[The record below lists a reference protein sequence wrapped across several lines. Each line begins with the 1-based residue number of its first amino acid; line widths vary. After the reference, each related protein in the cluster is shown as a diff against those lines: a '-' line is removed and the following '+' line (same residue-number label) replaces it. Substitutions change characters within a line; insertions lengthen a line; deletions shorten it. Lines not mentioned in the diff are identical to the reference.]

1 TTTTIT
7 DLWEQAYDYGVG
19 LRLGR
24 WFDESLWRLTGGL
37 DYEWGDYSS
46 DQFTASVNL
55 RKHFVNSPHSFGLNV
70 EYFDRSGDFEFRDN
84 NDFRGYLIYRYDFG
98 TNSRPTNVTERVEIQ
113 PENLTTT
120 RPERRLV
127 RNEISVEDDI
137 FFELDR
143 SEINA
148 SASETWSQIAEII
161 NNATIEGDIL
171 VVGNTCD
178 LGSVPYNQGL
188 SERRAAAVRDELI
201 RLGVDE
207 SRIRSRGD
215 GELNPR
221 YPNDSES
228 NRSRNRRVDIRFLTL
243 QEGYEEVEVEVPVE
257 ARFETRTIPV
267 EPNWLR
273 RALRNPAMHK
283 RIVDT
288 YQFQTEQSETVAGD
302 VVFLNGPPVAVNDA
316 ITLEED
322 SANAVIDI
330 LVNDSDPD
338 GDSLTVIE
346 TTEPQNGTVVNNG
359 TNVVY
364 TPNTGFFGTDTFTY
378 TIGDGSGLT
387 DTATVTVTV
396 TERPNRAPVA
406 VDDFASTVKN
416 TELIIDVLANDSDP
430 DGDPLSVIDVV
441 HTTMGFATIQSDG
454 TILYIPMPG
463 WWGGDTLT
471 YTISDPDGLT
481 ATATV
486 TLDVTEE

>member
-1 TTTTIT
+1 
-7 DLWEQAYDYGVG
+7 
-19 LRLGR
+19 
-24 WFDESLWRLTGGL
+24 
-37 DYEWGDYSS
+37 
-46 DQFTASVNL
+46 
-55 RKHFVNSPHSFGLNV
+55 
-70 EYFDRSGDFEFRDN
+70 
-84 NDFRGYLIYRYDFG
+84 
-98 TNSRPTNVTERVEIQ
+98 
-113 PENLTTT
+113 
-120 RPERRLV
+120 
-127 RNEISVEDDI
+127 
-137 FFELDR
+137 
-143 SEINA
+143 
-148 SASETWSQIAEII
+148 
-161 NNATIEGDIL
+161 
-171 VVGNTCD
+171 
-178 LGSVPYNQGL
+178 
-188 SERRAAAVRDELI
+188 
-201 RLGVDE
+201 
-207 SRIRSRGD
+207 
-215 GELNPR
+215 
-221 YPNDSES
+221 
-228 NRSRNRRVDIRFLTL
+228 
-243 QEGYEEVEVEVPVE
+243 
-257 ARFETRTIPV
+257 
-267 EPNWLR
+267 
-273 RALRNPAMHK
+273 MHK